1 VPSQLVLTYALSFAS
16 RQENGLVSIRQDV
29 QASWDYMKEQ
39 HAALRR
45 AKLLDP
51 NAFLPPSTTV
61 TTTSHL
67 LSVQRQKRCV
77 LAYLNARAEK
87 IRAVWWETGVALPE
101 ELRQVLS
108 RHESTFLQKYDDLMS
123 TYMMEAGFPDLT
135 ADQTPPK
142 DLYVAVQA
150 ARGTQI
156 NDLMTSQGPV
166 NVDDNS
172 EMLMRRTDA
181 EMLIRQGQL
190 VQVHKE

>member
-1 VPSQLVLTYALSFAS
+1 MCPFSCLRLSPLC
-16 RQENGLVSIRQDV
+16 QENNLVAIRQDV

-45 AKLLDP
+45 AKLVDP
-51 NAFLPPSTTV
+51 DAFLPQSTTV
-61 TTTSHL
+61 TTTAHL

-77 LAYLNARAEK
+77 LAYLSYRVDK
-87 IRAVWWETGVALPE
+87 IRAVWWDTGLALPE
-101 ELRQVLS
+101 ELRAVMS
-108 RHESTFLQKYDDLMS
+108 RHEDTFLKKYDELMS
-123 TYMMEAGFPDLT
+123 TYMSEAGLADLT

-142 DLYVAVQA
+142 DLHVAVQA
-150 ARGTQI
+150 AKGTQLR
-156 NDLMTSQGPV
+156 DLMTSQGPV